1 MKTRMVPVLTLALV
15 AVLLGSAPAQHPVQ
29 PPLATAIAEVE
40 RLTTAEFA
48 NDSLGSVTVAIVS
61 GPDLIW
67 VKSFGL
73 ADIERKIPATPD
85 SVHRIGSMTKQFTG
99 VMLLQLVEA
108 GKVHLSEAV
117 EQYFPEINT
126 VQGRQPWYPSP
137 TFVQLATMTSGLD
150 REPANPFTYTVGP
163 VSDWEKVLIAALP
176 HVKYVSEP
184 DTRYLY
190 SNISY
195 AVLGAALGRVA
206 RRPYVDYVRE
216 RILTPLSMTHTAFEL
231 DTEMRARLAKG
242 YDVNDDGTLDPRDAE
257 REHAGRGYKVPNGGL
272 YTTARDL
279 ARFVSFQLGEGPDT
293 VLSRR
298 ARVDNLSRTN
308 SSMLDLRA
316 GYGIGFMVNRRGALV
331 IYGHGGDVAGYS
343 AAAQFDRASR
353 VGVVVLSN
361 VSGGQLRVGLLADR
375 LLEAV
380 AAAVK

>member
-1 MKTRMVPVLTLALV
+1 MKKVLMFVLAAVLSVAALVQNEAPLTLAAALV
-15 AVLLGSAPAQHPVQ
+15 
-29 PPLATAIAEVE
+29 EVE
-40 RLTTAEFA
+40 RLTATEFEK
-48 NDSLGSVTVAIVS
+48 DHLGSVTVAVVS

-73 ADIERKIPATPD
+73 ADMERKVPATPD
-85 SVHRIGSMTKQFTG
+85 SVYRIGSMTKQFTG

-108 GKVHLSEAV
+108 GKVHLSEPV
-117 EQYFPEINT
+117 EKYFPEITT
-126 VQGRQPWYPSP
+126 VQGRQPWYPSA

-150 REPANPFTYTVGP
+150 REPANPFDYTVGP
-163 VSDWEKVLIAALP
+163 VSEWENVLISALP
-176 HVKYVSEP
+176 HVRYVSEP

-195 AVLGAALGRVA
+195 AILGAALGRVA
-206 RRPYVDYVRE
+206 GQPYVDYVRE
-216 RILTPLSMTHTAFEL
+216 RILTPLGMTSTGFEL
-231 DTEMRARLAKG
+231 DAEMRGRLAKG

-257 REHAGRGYKVPNGGL
+257 REHAGRGYRVPNGGL
-272 YTTARDL
+272 YTTATDL
-279 ARFVSFQLGEGPDT
+279 ARFISFQLGEGPDT

-316 GYGIGFMVNRRGALV
+316 GYGIGFMVIRRGEMV
-331 IYGHGGDVAGYS
+331 IYGHGGEVAGYN

-353 VGVVVLSN
+353 VGVVVLTN
-361 VSGGQLRVGLLADR
+361 VSGGKLRVGLLADR
-375 LLEAV
+375 LLETV